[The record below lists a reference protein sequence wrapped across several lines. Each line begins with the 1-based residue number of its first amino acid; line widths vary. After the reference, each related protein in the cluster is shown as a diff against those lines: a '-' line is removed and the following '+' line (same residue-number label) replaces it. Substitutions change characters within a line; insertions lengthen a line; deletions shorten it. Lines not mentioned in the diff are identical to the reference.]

1 MDFLRKLPTPSEVL
15 LRYPLNKEYSKLKAI
30 RDNEIK
36 GIFEGKINK
45 LILIIGPCSADRED
59 AVLEYASHLANV
71 QKNIYDRILIIPRIY
86 TSKPRTIG
94 DGYKGL
100 LHQPFL
106 DKDEDIA
113 EGILAVRRI
122 HRKIIEETTLFGAD
136 EMLYPEMI
144 QYVSDLLSYVVV
156 GARSVENQEHR
167 LTASGL
173 SIPVGM
179 KNPVSGGISV
189 MLNSI
194 VTAQHPHH
202 FMYQG
207 WEVISHGNQYAHA
220 VLRGNI
226 DSNNNAIPN
235 YSYDDLLSIYEQYE
249 ERKLENASF
258 IIDCNHSNS
267 NKDYLKQSEI
277 AFDILS
283 SMNRNENIGRAVKG
297 LMIESYL
304 EDGCQSIR
312 GKIYG
317 KSITDPCLG
326 WVKTEKLIYD
336 IYEKLEKLDLK

>member
-15 LRYPLNKEYSKLKAI
+15 LRYPLNKEYLRLKTI
-30 RDNEIK
+30 RDNEIR
-36 GIFEGKINK
+36 GIFGGKINK
-45 LILIIGPCSADRED
+45 LILVIGPCSADRED
-59 AVLEYASHLANV
+59 AVLEYANLLSEI
-71 QKNIYDRILIIPRIY
+71 QKDIFDRILIIPRIY

-106 DKDEDIA
+106 DRDEDIA
-113 EGILAVRRI
+113 EGILAVRRL
-122 HRKIIEETTLFGAD
+122 HKKVIEETGLFGAD

-144 QYVSDLLSYVVV
+144 QYVSDLLSYIVV

-167 LTASGL
+167 LAASGL
-173 SIPVGM
+173 NIPVGM
-179 KNPVSGGISV
+179 KNPVGGNISV

-207 WEVISHGNQYAHA
+207 WEVMSHGNQYAHA
-220 VLRGNI
+220 VLRGYM
-226 DSNNNAIPN
+226 DSENKAVSN
-235 YSYDDLLSIYEQYE
+235 YHYDDLLSIYEQYE
-249 ERKLENASF
+249 KRSLENISF

-267 NKDYLKQSEI
+267 NKSYFKQSEI
-277 AFDILS
+277 AFDVLS
-283 SMNRNENIGRAVKG
+283 SMGKNRALKSSIKG

-304 EDGCQSIR
+304 EDGCQPVR

-326 WVKTEKLIYD
+326 WAKTKELIYN
-336 IYEKLEKLDLK
+336 IYQKLREI